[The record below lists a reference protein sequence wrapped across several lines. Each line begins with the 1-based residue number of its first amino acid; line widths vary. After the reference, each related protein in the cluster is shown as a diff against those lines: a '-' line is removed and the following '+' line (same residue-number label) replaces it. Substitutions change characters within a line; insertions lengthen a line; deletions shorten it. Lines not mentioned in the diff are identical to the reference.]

1 MEQAFL
7 VAKVLFW
14 ILALGV
20 VVLPKRWALLS
31 YLVVMHIDLSGP
43 LFASSSSVGLENL
56 LKVIGLPLILLI
68 RTQFKPLTN
77 TKITWAFIL
86 WSTLILYATLT
97 TFWSPFLLS
106 GIKMVFYLYAYLLI
120 FLIFVHGWSEGWID
134 DSLVVMSLWLV
145 LGLAI
150 LQTYILGNP
159 FGAFKIVKEFRFTS
173 FTHAQGFAGYL
184 IAVLAIILFSGRTSF
199 LKAASIG
206 AILIGI
212 ILTGSRYVFFGMV
225 FLFFFAWLSLFFKK
239 DRSEPRNRL
248 LDLTKKF
255 FAPACVVIA
264 LLAIA
269 NFAPDNRLSQ
279 LAESNNGGS
288 EKGVGTFIW
297 RLGIYERALTTM
309 PDRDIFPLIFGS
321 GTSSGAQLVLGY
333 DSRYSEDSIDA
344 NRVVHS
350 DFIRTFYEWGL
361 LGGFIFL
368 SFLGASLVSY
378 LNLAIVKKSTTALAF
393 IGLFPNLL
401 FGLAI
406 ENILTASSSPDG
418 IGIVLVMAYGAATR
432 KSGEENAI
440 VLKSRKKAPRLS
452 SELLGNG
459 R

>member
-14 ILALGV
+14 LLGLGV

-43 LFASSSSVGLENL
+43 SFASASSIGLENL
-56 LKVIGLPLILLI
+56 LKVIGLPLILLF
-68 RTQFKPLTN
+68 RTQFKPLKN
-77 TKITWAFIL
+77 AKITWVFIL

-106 GIKMVFYLYAYLLI
+106 GIKMVFYLYAYLLV

-134 DSLVVMSLWLV
+134 DSLVMISLWLV
-145 LGLAI
+145 LGLAV
-150 LQTYILGNP
+150 LQTYVLGNP
-159 FGAFKIVKEFRFTS
+159 FGEFKLVKEFRFTS
-173 FTHAQGFAGYL
+173 FTHAQAFAGYL
-184 IAVLAIILFSGRTSF
+184 VAVLAIILFSNRTNF
-199 LKAASIG
+199 LKVVSLG
-206 AILIGI
+206 AILVGI

-225 FLFFFAWLSLFFKK
+225 FLFFFAWLTLFFKK
-239 DRSEPRNRL
+239 DKSEPQNRL
-248 LDLTKKF
+248 LDLAKKF
-255 FAPACVVIA
+255 FAPACVVMA
-264 LLAIA
+264 LFVIT
-269 NFAPDNRLSQ
+269 NFTPNNRLNQ
-279 LAESNNGGS
+279 LLESNNGGS

-297 RLGIYERALTTM
+297 RLGIYERALHIM

-333 DSRYSEDSIDA
+333 DSRYSEDGIDA

-350 DFIRTFYEWGL
+350 DFIRVFYEWGL

-368 SFLGASLVSY
+368 SFLGGSLVSY
-378 LNLAIVKKSTTALAF
+378 INLVMVKKSTTALAF

-406 ENILTASSSPDG
+406 ENILTGSSSPDG
-418 IGIVLVMAYGAATR
+418 IGIVLVMAYGFATR
-432 KSGEENAI
+432 KSSEENAI
-440 VLKSRKKAPRLS
+440 IFKSKNKAHQLS
-452 SELLGNG
+452 SELLRNG